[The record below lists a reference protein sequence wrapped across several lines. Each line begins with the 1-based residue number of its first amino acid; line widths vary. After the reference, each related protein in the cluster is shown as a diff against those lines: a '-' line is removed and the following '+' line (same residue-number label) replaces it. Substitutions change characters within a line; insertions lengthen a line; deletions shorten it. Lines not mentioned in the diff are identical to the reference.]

1 MKPAAL
7 GARVA
12 VWIYQRLRSG
22 VDWLAPPEL
31 LLAERITGVARTAVA
46 GALVSSGLV
55 ERLDDSPRTAREL
68 VGDGVLERDTAERIL
83 RGAAAVGLVDRSG
96 DRFRCNRLTRALQP
110 ETPRSLGPLAA
121 FFASETN
128 LRAWSRFLH
137 AVRVGEVPFRSAHGH
152 GVWEHLAASEEEGAQ
167 FARAMDALT
176 RLDAE
181 AVVQTPGFSGLA
193 GLCDVAGGTGALLE
207 AALRAHP
214 GLQGVLVEAPSV
226 VSLARTRFERSGLL
240 GRVRLEPADVFAR
253 VPEGLPAYV
262 LKDVLHDWDDARARA
277 LLEVVRR
284 AMPAGARLLLVE
296 LLLDDGPVEPLASL
310 VDLQMLALTDGGRQR
325 SVEELA
331 ALLRSA
337 GFAPPVVHRTSTASS
352 VLVSEAV

>member
-1 MKPAAL
+1 
-7 GARVA
+7 
-12 VWIYQRLRSG
+12 
-22 VDWLAPPEL
+22 
-31 LLAERITGVARTAVA
+31 
-46 GALVSSGLV
+46 
-55 ERLDDSPRTAREL
+55 
-68 VGDGVLERDTAERIL
+68 
-83 RGAAAVGLVDRSG
+83 
-96 DRFRCNRLTRALQP
+96 
-110 ETPRSLGPLAA
+110 
-121 FFASETN
+121 
-128 LRAWSRFLH
+128 
-137 AVRVGEVPFRSAHGH
+137 
-152 GVWEHLAASEEEGAQ
+152 
-167 FARAMDALT
+167 
-176 RLDAE
+176 
-181 AVVQTPGFSGLA
+181 
-193 GLCDVAGGTGALLE
+193 
-207 AALRAHP
+207 
-214 GLQGVLVEAPSV
+214 